1 MPNAVQPASN
11 QSRQFSLGKY
21 GYTFIGRLVTNQFE
35 VAPYCS
41 YQSLTCHGI
50 SNNLMVSLS
59 RSN

>member
-1 MPNAVQPASN
+1 MDNAVQLTTN

-41 YQSLTCHGI
+41 YQSLTCHGN
-50 SNNLMVSLS
+50 SNNWMGSLS